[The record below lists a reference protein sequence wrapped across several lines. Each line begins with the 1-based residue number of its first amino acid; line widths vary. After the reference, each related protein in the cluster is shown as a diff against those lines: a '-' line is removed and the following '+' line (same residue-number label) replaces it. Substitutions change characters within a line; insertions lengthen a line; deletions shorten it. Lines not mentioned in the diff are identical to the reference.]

1 MKNQNKTDSNGLVS
15 IELPVVE
22 IVLYPEVE
30 RELLIL
36 AEEYDRSVEDVI
48 QSLLLVFATNQIM
61 ARGEAG

>member
-1 MKNQNKTDSNGLVS
+1 MKNETKTNTGHMTV
-15 IELPVVE
+15 ELPIAEV
-22 IVLYPEVE
+22 VLYPEVE

>member
-1 MKNQNKTDSNGLVS
+1 MKNETKTNTGHMTV
-15 IELPVVE
+15 ELPIAEV
-22 IVLYPEVE
+22 VLYPEVE

-36 AEEYDRSVEDVI
+36 SEEYDRSVEEVI

>member
-1 MKNQNKTDSNGLVS
+1 MKNKTKTNTGHMTV
-15 IELPVVE
+15 ELPIAEV
-22 IVLYPEVE
+22 VLYPEVE

-36 AEEYDRSVEDVI
+36 SQEYDRSVEEVI

>member
-15 IELPVVE
+15 IELPVAEV
-22 IVLYPEVE
+22 VLYPEVE

>member
-1 MKNQNKTDSNGLVS
+1 MKNKTKTDTSHMTV
-15 IELPVVE
+15 ELPIAEV
-22 IVLYPEVE
+22 VLYPEVE

-36 AEEYDRSVEDVI
+36 SEEYDRSVEDVI

>member
-1 MKNQNKTDSNGLVS
+1 MKNETKTNTGHMTV
-15 IELPVVE
+15 ELPIAEV
-22 IVLYPEVE
+22 VLYPEVE

-36 AEEYDRSVEDVI
+36 SQEYDRSVEEVI